1 MILLDL
7 LKKTE
12 NTVDFSAEG
21 AECEAFLY
29 RSVRENLEIR
39 EPERKD
45 YRITGKIRAGDYKK
59 LQKIAKK
66 HGMKMRIGRKH
77 GWYFFYR
84 KNRDKIALLSGMAG
98 AMLFVLFF
106 NLFIWE
112 VEVVG
117 NKTVPTEEI
126 LSLVREE
133 GIREGAFRKGH
144 DDRKIEWKVM
154 NSFDEIG
161 WVSLNVQGS
170 KATILVD
177 EIKENPKPKPDDD
190 KPVNLIASRYGVIRK
205 MNVFDGQSAVKPGEA
220 VMKGDLLV
228 SAVYED
234 SHAKLTLKHARAEI
248 IAETDYI
255 AEVSFPMEQV
265 IKEKGTLK
273 SKITK
278 IKVLG
283 KTLTF
288 GKPKENCFIEES
300 EKDLYFLWIRLP
312 ITVSETQYIG
322 VKERTVTYNLEQA
335 KSGAYQ
341 LLKEKE
347 DTDMGKMQI
356 ISRRTEEK
364 VSNGNY
370 IIKADYIC
378 LMDIAEEQ
386 DILSDIPWENTD
398 DMS

>member
-1 MILLDL
+1 MILLNL
-7 LKKTE
+7 IKKIE
-12 NTVDFSAEG
+12 NTVDFSVEG

-29 RSVRENLEIR
+29 QSICENIDIR
-39 EPERKD
+39 DPRRKS
-45 YRITGKIRAGDYKK
+45 YCMTGKVRAKEYKK
-59 LQKIAKK
+59 LRKIAKK
-66 HGMKMRIGRKH
+66 HGMKMKIKRKY
-77 GWYFFYR
+77 GWFFFYR
-84 KNRDKIALLSGMAG
+84 KNRDKIALLSGMVG
-98 AMLFVLFF
+98 IMLLVLVF

-117 NKTVPTEEI
+117 NKKVPAEDI
-126 LSLVREE
+126 LFLINEE
-133 GIREGAFRKGH
+133 GVKEGSFRKAL
-144 DDRKIEWKVM
+144 DDRKIEGKIM
-154 NSFDEIG
+154 NRFEEIG

-170 KATILVD
+170 KATVLID
-177 EIKENPKPKPDDD
+177 EIREKSEPKPDDD

-205 MNVFDGQSAVKPGEA
+205 MNVFDGQSVVKPGEA

-234 SHAKLTLKHARAEI
+234 SHAKLTLKHAKAEI
-248 IAETDYI
+248 FAETDYSL
-255 AEVSFPMEQV
+255 EVSFPMEQV

-273 SKITK
+273 STVTK
-278 IKVLG
+278 VKVFG

-300 EKDLYFLWIRLP
+300 EKDLYFLWLRLP
-312 ITVSETQYIG
+312 VTVSETRYIS
-322 VKERTVTYNLEQA
+322 VKEKNITYDMEQA

-347 DTDMGKMQI
+347 DTDMEKMQI

-364 VSNGNY
+364 VSDGNY

-398 DMS
+398 DIS